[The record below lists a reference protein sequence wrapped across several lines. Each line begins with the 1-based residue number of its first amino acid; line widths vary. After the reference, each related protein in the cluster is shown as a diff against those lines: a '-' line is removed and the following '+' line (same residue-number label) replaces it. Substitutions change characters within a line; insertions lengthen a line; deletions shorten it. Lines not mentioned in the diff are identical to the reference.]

1 MANITIP
8 RKEFEKE
15 IKLTKVVEEKISL
28 FGTPLEK
35 INEEEIEVEIFP
47 NRPDLLSTHGFL
59 RGFKAFLGK
68 EQGLKKYAINPPEK
82 DYKVKI
88 SPSVKNIRPFTACAI
103 VKNLRFDDE
112 KIKEIIELQEKLHS
126 TVGRNRKKIAIGI
139 YPLEKITLPIKYE
152 ARKPKEIKFI
162 PLEAQKEMDGLQ
174 ILQRHP
180 AGRDYAHLLEGKDKF
195 PIFVDAKNKILSM
208 PPIINSHETGKV
220 THETKDVFVECSG
233 FDFQILKK
241 TLNII
246 ITTLAEM
253 SGKIYQMT
261 LEYEKPVKTPDLTP
275 EKMKINI
282 DNINSLIGLNLKES
296 DLSKLLPKMGLNY
309 SRGQVEIPAWRTDI
323 LHEVDIAEDIAIAY
337 GYDKLIPILPSVAT
351 IGEESK
357 ENRIKRKLS
366 EIIAGLNLMEI
377 STYHLIK
384 SAESNSVPKEK
395 LIEVE
400 NSKTE
405 YKILRPNLLI
415 PALRILTENKDNE
428 YPQKLFEIGTVFS
441 PDKDEETGIKE
452 TTNLLVISSPANFT
466 ELKQILD
473 YLTRIL
479 GVSYSLE
486 ESIHPDLIEG
496 RTAEIKI
503 NELPVGYL
511 GEVHPETLRQ
521 WGIKMPASVLEISL
535 EEIFKILED

>member
-162 PLEAQKEMDGLQ
+162 PLEAQKEMDGL
-174 ILQRHP
+174 
-180 AGRDYAHLLEGKDKF
+180 

-261 LEYEKPVKTPDLTP
+261 
-275 EKMKINI
+275 
-282 DNINSLIGLNLKES
+282 
-296 DLSKLLPKMGLNY
+296 
-309 SRGQVEIPAWRTDI
+309 
-323 LHEVDIAEDIAIAY
+323 
-337 GYDKLIPILPSVAT
+337 
-351 IGEESK
+351 
-357 ENRIKRKLS
+357 
-366 EIIAGLNLMEI
+366 
-377 STYHLIK
+377 
-384 SAESNSVPKEK
+384 
-395 LIEVE
+395 
-400 NSKTE
+400 
-405 YKILRPNLLI
+405 
-415 PALRILTENKDNE
+415 
-428 YPQKLFEIGTVFS
+428 
-441 PDKDEETGIKE
+441 
-452 TTNLLVISSPANFT
+452 
-466 ELKQILD
+466 
-473 YLTRIL
+473 
-479 GVSYSLE
+479 
-486 ESIHPDLIEG
+486 
-496 RTAEIKI
+496 
-503 NELPVGYL
+503 
-511 GEVHPETLRQ
+511 
-521 WGIKMPASVLEISL
+521 
-535 EEIFKILED
+535 